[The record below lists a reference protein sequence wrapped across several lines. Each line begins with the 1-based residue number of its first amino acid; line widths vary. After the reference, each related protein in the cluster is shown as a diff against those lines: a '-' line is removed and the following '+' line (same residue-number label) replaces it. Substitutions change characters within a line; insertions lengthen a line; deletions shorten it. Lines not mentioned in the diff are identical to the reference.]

1 MGPFTAQWY
10 LICFKVFL
18 KFFYL
23 YMYVRLLHMCN
34 IYIYL
39 IHKHAHLFLRGELR
53 SRLKGSWVYN
63 VPLTIFRVWI
73 YKRFV
78 NGNNFF
84 FFFWFLFYSVFFF
97 LQFIIMLSWVGAFV
111 CARETVSNLVM
122 MAAKIWNWDTWMKK
136 KKKNWIS
143 KLDIFGVNIYN
154 IWK

>member
-97 LQFIIMLSWVGAFV
+97 FYSLLLCYRGWVLLYV
-111 CARETVSNLVM
+111 LERLYRILWWWRQRYE
-122 MAAKIWNWDTWMKK
+122 IEIHEWKK
-136 KKKNWIS
+136 KKRIEYQSWIF
-143 KLDIFGVNIYN
+143 LG
-154 IWK
+154 